1 MLSKN
6 KARKRR
12 SRKAG
17 LPPGSFVHV
26 GEQKVDKSEVSLIVY
41 DVETVWLISKEEVAV
56 TARQLVVLI
65 LESLSSRVLEYLHL
79 FHLHRQLLPERDE
92 VVHPFLCLRLS
103 LLGP

>member
-12 SRKAG
+12 SRKAC

-41 DVETVWLISKEEVAV
+41 DVETVWLISKGRSGCNRPA
-56 TARQLVVLI
+56 VVLL
-65 LESLSSRVLEYLHL
+65 LECLSSRVLEFFYL
-79 FHLHRQLLPERDE
+79 FHLHRQLLP
-92 VVHPFLCLRLS
+92 
-103 LLGP
+103 

>member
-12 SRKAG
+12 SRKAC

-41 DVETVWLISKEEVAV
+41 DEETVWLISK
-56 TARQLVVLI
+56 RKSGCNRPRSLL
-65 LESLSSRVLEYLHL
+65 LEYLNSRVLEFFHL
-79 FHLHRQLLPERDE
+79 FHLHRQLLP
-92 VVHPFLCLRLS
+92 
-103 LLGP
+103 